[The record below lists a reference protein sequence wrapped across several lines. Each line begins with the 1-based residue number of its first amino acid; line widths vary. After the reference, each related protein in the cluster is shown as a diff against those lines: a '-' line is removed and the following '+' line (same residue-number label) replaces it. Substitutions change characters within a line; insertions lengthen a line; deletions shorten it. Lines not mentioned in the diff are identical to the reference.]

1 MTHAYQTVATAPDL
15 DVSAA
20 RDADTMSRTARL
32 ADLVFSPYVA
42 VRQRAAENPATTV
55 EALAILA
62 DDPDAHVRRAAAHRL
77 GRFEQTHR
85 RAS

>member
-1 MTHAYQTVATAPDL
+1 MTHAHRPVGKAPDL
-15 DVSAA
+15 DVAA
-20 RDADTMSRTARL
+20 AHDAVTMSRTTL

-62 DDPDAHVRRAAAHRL
+62 DDADAHVRRAAAHRL
-77 GRFEQTHR
+77 GRFEQTHQ

>member
-1 MTHAYQTVATAPDL
+1 MTHAYRAAVTTVD
-15 DVSAA
+15 SAGTH
-20 RDADTMSRTARL
+20 DADAMSRTTPL

-42 VRQRAAENPATTV
+42 VRQHAAEHPATTL

-62 DDPDAHVRRAAAHRL
+62 EDADAHVRRAAEHRL
-77 GRFEQTHR
+77 GRLEQTHQ